1 MTNFENMEAIE
12 LNLEDLDLATGGY
25 KRPKDKEGFE
35 IYQIKRGDTLGRL
48 AVRFNC
54 TVKDLLNWNP
64 KITNRNL
71 IFTGDYLYYK
81 PAVK

>member
-1 MTNFENMEAIE
+1 MSEFENFEAIE

-25 KRPKDKEGFE
+25 KRPKDKEGFQ

-48 AVRFNC
+48 ATSFGC
-54 TVKDLLNWNP
+54 TVKDLLKWNP

-71 IFTGDYLYYK
+71 IYAGDYLYIK
-81 PAVK
+81 QK